1 MAVPGAG
8 SSHARRLSGCGSSQ
22 CRLVLVTV
30 RSREMQPRDT
40 AAPPPPECSRPSG
53 LLTRRFPV
61 AAVTGGHKCS
71 DLNHASV
78 SPYGQKSSKQG
89 VFSAAFLLQALRE
102 KPLLCLFRLLEA
114 PVFLGLWL
122 RPSSSKPLAGLC
134 HLPFSPRLPFLTP
147 TPHFPLAHGKILETT
162 LGPPS

>member
-1 MAVPGAG
+1 MK
-8 SSHARRLSGCGSSQ
+8 C
-22 CRLVLVTV
+22 
-30 RSREMQPRDT
+30 SRETPRLHHPRVFE
-40 AAPPPPECSRPSG
+40 ALRAPVFLRRCPRQVTCRV
-53 LLTRRFPV
+53 LLTQRFPV

-71 DLNHASV
+71 DLNNASV
-78 SPYGQKSSKQG
+78 SPYSQKSSKQG
-89 VFSAAFLLQALRE
+89 VFSAAFLLQAPRE

-114 PVFLGLWL
+114 PVFLGLWP

-147 TPHFPLAHGKILETT
+147 TPHFPLSLGKILETT